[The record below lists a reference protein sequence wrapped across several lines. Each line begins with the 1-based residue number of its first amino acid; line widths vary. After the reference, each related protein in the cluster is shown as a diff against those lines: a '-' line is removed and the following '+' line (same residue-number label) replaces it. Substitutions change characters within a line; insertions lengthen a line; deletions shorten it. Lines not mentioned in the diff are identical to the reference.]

1 MRKST
6 QNKQILKYIFFCN
19 WINEDEKEDT
29 KHKILKYIF
38 FFSWV
43 KEGEE
48 EDGMAGAA
56 LLATQSKLGRPLL
69 QDEKHFVR
77 LQVQKHKTEKQNT
90 NTNTKH
96 KQETQNIKH
105 KHKRQSLESLS
116 SKMRYPL
123 SSCRFY
129 FVSFYQ

>member
-77 LQVQKHKTEKQNT
+77 LQVKNTKTQTQNRIHKTK
-90 NTNTKH
+90 
-96 KQETQNIKH
+96 TQDSIQAWKAPPP
-105 KHKRQSLESLS
+105 R
-116 SKMRYPL
+116 
-123 SSCRFY
+123 
-129 FVSFYQ
+129 